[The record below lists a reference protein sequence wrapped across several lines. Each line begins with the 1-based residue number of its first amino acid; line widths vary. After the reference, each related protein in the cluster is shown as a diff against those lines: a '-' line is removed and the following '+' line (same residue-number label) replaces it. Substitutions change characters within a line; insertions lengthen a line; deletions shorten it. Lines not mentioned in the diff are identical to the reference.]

1 MSFISKQIFDFFK
14 PALLPLLVVAVLFLG
29 VKNYVASISRT
40 PEIVSERITNL
51 QRAHEEEM
59 KKIIDANTQERLEHE
74 KNIKQMQADFDSSL
88 KRYEESLKI
97 LEEKKKQD
105 KAKILSQYKDNPP
118 GLSSE
123 LSKATGIK
131 IYGQ

>member
-1 MSFISKQIFDFFK
+1 MLKKIFEFLK
-14 PALLPLLVVAVLFLG
+14 PALVPFFVLLVLLLCF
-29 VKNYVASISRT
+29 KNYVASISRT
-40 PEIVSERITNL
+40 SEIVSERITNL
-51 QRAHEEEM
+51 QKVHEEEM